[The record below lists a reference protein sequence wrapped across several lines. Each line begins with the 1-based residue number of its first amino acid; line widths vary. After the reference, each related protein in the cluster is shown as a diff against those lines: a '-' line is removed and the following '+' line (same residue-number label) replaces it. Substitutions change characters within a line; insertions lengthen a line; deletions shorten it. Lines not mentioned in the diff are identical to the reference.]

1 MMADGGSMQPDSK
14 QSQSGST
21 AAQPQNTNA
30 DDEAKGR
37 KSVVKK
43 RTKTGCLSKFSS
55 SDLMK

>member
-1 MMADGGSMQPDSK
+1 MQPDSK